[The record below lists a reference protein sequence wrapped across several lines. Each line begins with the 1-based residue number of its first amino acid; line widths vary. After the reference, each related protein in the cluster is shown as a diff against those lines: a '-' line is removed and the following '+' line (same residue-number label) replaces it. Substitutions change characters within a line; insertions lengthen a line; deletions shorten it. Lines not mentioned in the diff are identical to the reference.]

1 MIDIE
6 ELKELLR
13 DNLEVV
19 VDVDKE
25 YGPNNSTSITVSVDI
40 LFDGETIAEGKDER
54 HFTGMR

>member
-6 ELKELLR
+6 ELKELLK

-19 VDVDKE
+19 VEVDKD
-25 YGPNNSTSITVSVDI
+25 YGANDCTSITVNVDI
-40 LFDGETIAEGKDER
+40 LFDGETIAEGLDTR